1 MQNWGLDRVSR
12 DIMHA
17 HCTPFIDHFVHAFHV
32 FKNKLSVKSVVL
44 LKSCTF
50 LHHWVSCKG
59 VADGLQDFRPIF
71 KLRTVAFSHGMPCQ
85 ESRI

>member
-59 VADGLQDFRPIF
+59 VADGLQDFNFHTKNCCLQSWNALPG
-71 KLRTVAFSHGMPCQ
+71 K
-85 ESRI
+85 